1 MSYASLAVSDLA
13 SDMPSPTI
21 STAVRRSVT
30 LDLEGDRGVLGLD
43 WHSERSELWR
53 STDSTTE
60 AVRAE
65 LERRELKRRERL
77 RRTLRRDMRPLFR
90 PGGDEPLASLSAVLN
105 ASLVVELLRALEL
118 LRPLFHPVSGEPL
131 ASVSAVLRS
140 LAELCRRSLGVE
152 LFRRI
157 RKVAMRFR
165 KLSKSRYKFDKFQGH
180 RYTTGR
186 SNSFFKFG
194 MQVGAK
200 NIKLASAPG
209 IYNLCT
215 NSLNSVQSNAN
226 LWPAVRRT
234 FSAPPEFLLR

>member
-13 SDMPSPTI
+13 SDMPSPTV

-53 STDSTTE
+53 STTE

-77 RRTLRRDMRPLFR
+77 RRTLRRDTRPLFR

-105 ASLVVELLRALEL
+105 ASLVVELLRALEV
-118 LRPLFHPVSGEPL
+118 LRPLFHPGSGEPL

-165 KLSKSRYKFDKFQGH
+165 KIVKKLLFVCPVTSFVSPVTAFFKFDK
-180 RYTTGR
+180 
-186 SNSFFKFG
+186 
-194 MQVGAK
+194 
-200 NIKLASAPG
+200 L
-209 IYNLCT
+209 
-215 NSLNSVQSNAN
+215 
-226 LWPAVRRT
+226 
-234 FSAPPEFLLR
+234 